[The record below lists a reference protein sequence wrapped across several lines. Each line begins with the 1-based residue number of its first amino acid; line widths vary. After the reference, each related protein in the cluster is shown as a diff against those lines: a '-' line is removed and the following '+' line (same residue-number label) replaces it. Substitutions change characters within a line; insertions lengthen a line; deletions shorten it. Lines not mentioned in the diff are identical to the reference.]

1 LAWQRAVRWLVVE
14 RGGRT
19 VSVNSNAKA
28 KRRARRVAER
38 AREGR
43 FRQAPRVAIRADEPT
58 LTPFGAVLG
67 ELVRRIELIPALDA
81 AIETAPRVGRLGPV
95 KQRAWVLAR

>member
-1 LAWQRAVRWLVVE
+1 LAWQRAVRWLVVD

-19 VSVNSNAKA
+19 VSENSKAKH

-43 FRQAPRVAIRADEPT
+43 FRQAPRVVIRADERS
-58 LTPFGAVLG
+58 LTSFGGGAVLG

-81 AIETAPRVGRLGPV
+81 AIETVRVW
-95 KQRAWVLAR
+95 AD